1 MLPLF
6 LCITDSLSLYIEEIN
21 LFANGY
27 WVFHVSEFLRLFM
40 MSFKYGLF
48 KYGFKYGLLTYS
60 STNSVLSILSLL
72 SYSI

>member
-1 MLPLF
+1 MVIEFSTCQIF
-6 LCITDSLSLYIEEIN
+6 LK
-21 LFANGY
+21 
-27 WVFHVSEFLRLFM
+27 LFM

>member
-48 KYGFKYGLLTYS
+48 KYGFKYGLLT
-60 STNSVLSILSLL
+60 
-72 SYSI
+72 